1 MSRTIYI
8 KSEGNARP
16 KKVTDFQG
24 LTFGELKA
32 HVTDVNFDNA
42 NVIIHSTKT
51 TLFDDTSM
59 IPAEGDVI
67 LLVVPKQMKAG
78 SVDYSTLK
86 RNDIVAEV
94 RVIIETDGDAARQY
108 FGNYPQMKTPALVAL
123 LQNYGA
129 EAAEA
134 CLNEFSLVDSPE
146 YQRLVAVHQR
156 LSSAVS
162 ELNDAVSDIGQ
173 LINQEPEETFGG
185 VTESQLDKLF
195 TELRA
200 INL

>member
-78 SVDYSTLK
+78 SADYSNYK
-86 RNDIVAEV
+86 RNDILSDV
-94 RVIIETDGDAARQY
+94 RTIIDTDGDAARQY

-134 CLNEFSLVDSPE
+134 SVNESSIADSPE

-200 INL
+200 VNL